1 MISSAEIGPDGEVR
15 LIRPLADQRFLEPN
29 SGIYFQIS
37 GKGFDDFRSRS
48 LWDRD
53 LQADD
58 EHQDLRPHVSE
69 SKPFSG
75 QHLRLMERNVPLPGA
90 HVAWRFLVAQA
101 PATRY
106 PKIRQR

>member
-48 LWDRD
+48 LWDRA

-58 EHQDLRPHVSE
+58 EHQDLRPHVYD
-69 SKPFSG
+69 SKQFPG
-75 QHLRLMERNVPLPGA
+75 EPLRLMER
-90 HVAWRFLVAQA
+90 
-101 PATRY
+101 TRSEEQTSELQSLMRISY
-106 PKIRQR
+106 AVFCLKKNKQ

>member
-15 LIRPLADQRFLEPN
+15 LIRSLADQRFLEPN

-48 LWDRD
+48 LWDRA

-58 EHQDLRPHVSE
+58 EHQDLRPHVYD
-69 SKPFSG
+69 SKQFPG
-75 QHLRLMERNVPLPGA
+75 EPLRLMERTVRLPGSHVDWTIGSA
-90 HVAWRFLVAQA
+90 HDRTPV
-101 PATRY
+101 TN
-106 PKIRQR
+106 